1 MEICAIKKGGRES
14 GAWWQMPLKISI
26 FFLETFPYY
35 QSSIESVFTWV
46 NQFCSDSS
54 WALIYRPRF
63 WQYWILANHL
73 AQFRCSVWLRKLAS
87 CGNFRN
93 YSQQFRRFLQ
103 QSVTTPA
110 CPAQF
115 AAIGELPS
123 PKCSKKVKMKI
134 TIIAKVVIVR
144 KKSELWIWNIQNSCH
159 KQTNFIAQALALFF
173 FIIIFA

>member
-1 MEICAIKKGGRES
+1 MPWRGGGRRFMANAIKNS
-14 GAWWQMPLKISI
+14 HI
-26 FFLETFPYY
+26 FFGKPSLVINL
-35 QSSIESVFTWV
+35 QLKVFSPELISFV
-46 NQFCSDSS
+46 LSLKADSS
-54 WALIYRPRF
+54 WALIYGPRF

-73 AQFRCSVWLRKLAS
+73 AQFRCSVCLWKLAS

>member
-1 MEICAIKKGGRES
+1 MSAMKRWGVRRFME
-14 GAWWQMPLKISI
+14 MPLKISI
-26 FFLETFPYY
+26 FFWGKPFLVINF
-35 QSSIESVFTWV
+35 QLNVFSRELISFV
-46 NQFCSDSS
+46 LSLKADSS
-54 WALIYRPRF
+54 WALIYGPRF

-73 AQFRCSVWLRKLAS
+73 AQFRCSVCLWKLAS

-159 KQTNFIAQALALFF
+159 K
-173 FIIIFA
+173 